1 MISESHPNGRSA
13 RTLLSD
19 DLSLAQRRRPGYVAG
34 TDARLYS
41 DDEKLK

>member
-19 DLSLAQRRRPGYVAG
+19 DLSLAHRRGPGYVAG
-34 TDARLYS
+34 LTRGYILMM
-41 DDEKLK
+41 KN